1 MFRVQELRGG
11 GFFVSLEE
19 ARGVLGGVVVAS
31 NFQLHL
37 SKSVSRFAEERERER
52 VLLSSTGLS
61 SSAKEEKEEEDH
73 RRRRSVS
80 S

>member
-1 MFRVQELRGG
+1 MFRVQEVRG
-11 GFFVSLEE
+11 FVSLEE
-19 ARGVLGGVVVAS
+19 ARGVLGGVVAS

-37 SKSVSRFAEERERER
+37 SKSVSLQSGRERER

-61 SSAKEEKEEEDH
+61 LSAKEEEEEEEDH